1 MNTTPKVSIVIPA
14 YNRERYIGMAVRSV
28 LDQTYRDLECIII
41 DDGSTDATL
50 EIAEQFARED
60 DRVLVLSDPVN
71 RGAAWALKTGFEA
84 ARGEY
89 LGQVDSDD
97 LLEGSALEKTVVV
110 LESSPDCGLVYTY
123 YQDIDEYGAILSPG
137 WRCSYEYSPWLILSV
152 FMLFHFRL
160 FRKSVYEQ
168 AGGIDTDFNLIEDYE
183 LCMRMSEV
191 AKNIVNIPE
200 FLYFYRNHSSNVH
213 ANNRLAIVELTR
225 AAIESALVRRGL
237 SETHWLDVRYNPQYL
252 IKEKISLTEA
262 N

>member
-1 MNTTPKVSIVIPA
+1 
-14 YNRERYIGMAVRSV
+14 MAVRSV
-28 LDQTYRDLECIII
+28 LDQTYRDLELIIV
-41 DDGSTDATL
+41 DDGSTDGTL
-50 EIAEQFARED
+50 EIAKQFARED
-60 DRVLVLSDPVN
+60 DRVRVLSDPVN

-89 LGQVDSDD
+89 MCQVDSDD
-97 LLEGSALEKTVVV
+97 SLERSALEKTVAV
-110 LESSPDCGLVYTY
+110 LENNPDCGLVYTY
-123 YQDIDEYGAILSPG
+123 YQDIDEYGTILSPG

-191 AKNIVNIPE
+191 TKSIINIPE
-200 FLYFYRNHSSNVH
+200 FLYFYRNHSNSVH
-213 ANNRLAIVELTR
+213 VTTRLASLERTK

-252 IKEKISLTEA
+252 IKEKISLTE
-262 N
+262 